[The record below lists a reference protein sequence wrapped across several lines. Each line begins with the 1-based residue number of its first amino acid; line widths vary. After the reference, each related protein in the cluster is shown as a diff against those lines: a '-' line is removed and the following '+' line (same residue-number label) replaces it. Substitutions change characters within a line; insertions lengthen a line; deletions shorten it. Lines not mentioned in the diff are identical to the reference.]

1 MAGTAPSK
9 VVALGVEYDG
19 GPFHG
24 FQRQASAVSVQ
35 AVLEEAA
42 ARVANEPV
50 RLVAAGRTDAGVHA
64 TQQVVSFRTVAARS
78 TEAWRRG
85 ISSLTPPTVGVVWAT
100 VCEAGFN
107 ARHDA
112 LWRRYVY
119 LYCDAAERPVLHRA
133 LVAWA
138 RPLDRP
144 LNVEAMQHAAQAL
157 LGEHDFSAFRA
168 AGCQSR
174 SPWRRVDA
182 IEVRRVGA
190 FVTIDITANAF
201 LLRMVRNIAGAL
213 RAVGAGELAEDAVG
227 ALLHGGD
234 RTKAPPTAPPQGLYL
249 VGVGY
254 RDMPLPT
261 RQPPLLAARSPP
273 PSAALAT
280 GPARPVVRSGC

>member
-1 MAGTAPSK
+1 MPEATLPK

-19 GPFHG
+19 GAFHG
-24 FQRQASAVSVQ
+24 FQRQVNTVSVQ

-42 ARVANEPV
+42 SRVANQAV
-50 RLVAAGRTDAGVHA
+50 RLAAAGRTDAGVHA
-64 TQQVVSFRTVAARS
+64 TQQVVSFRTVAERS
-78 TEAWRRG
+78 PQAWCRG
-85 ISSLTPPTVGVVWAT
+85 ISSLTPPTVGIGWAR
-100 VCEAGFN
+100 VREASFH

-119 LYCDAAERPVLHRA
+119 LYADAAERPVIHRA

-138 RPLDRP
+138 RPLSGP
-144 LNVEAMQHAAQAL
+144 LDADAMHRAAQAL

-174 SPWRRVDA
+174 SPWRRVHA
-182 IEVRRVGA
+182 IEVRRRGA
-190 FVTIDITANAF
+190 FVAIDITANAF
-201 LLRMVRNIAGAL
+201 LLRMVRNIAGTL
-213 RAVGAGELAEDAVG
+213 RAIGGGELAEDAAG

-254 RDMPLPT
+254 QGLELPA
-261 RQPPLLAARSPP
+261 RPPPLLDATMLRRD
-273 PSAALAT
+273 SA
-280 GPARPVVRSGC
+280 